1 LSNIGSTKAP
11 SAATPAPT
19 SVDSVEVQ
27 ADKYTLFYTLAEPRL
42 PSSEEFEELAEITRT
57 YLEEYMQDEYGDDLN
72 SFLTFMVF
80 QEYQD
85 GGPVQC
91 DYRSIG
97 SFDGNANSIPSSSEL
112 EDIIDQAF
120 SDPQI
125 QEYLKRVNDLPS
137 PNAFSTTES
146 ISQGSSPAQSTSQN
160 FTIGTAAAGAAVLL
174 LTAGAIFVS
183 QRRKKVV
190 THSADKL
197 DADPS
202 SDVSMAGTISMDL
215 DDAIW
220 GEMDKSDS
228 EVATDSQ

>member
-1 LSNIGSTKAP
+1 
-11 SAATPAPT
+11 
-19 SVDSVEVQ
+19 
-27 ADKYTLFYTLAEPRL
+27 
-42 PSSEEFEELAEITRT
+42 
-57 YLEEYMQDEYGDDLN
+57 MQDEYGDDLD

-97 SFDGNANSIPSSSEL
+97 SFDGNADSIPSSSEL

-146 ISQGSSPAQSTSQN
+146 ISQGSSPAQSTGQK

-183 QRRKKVV
+183 KRRISKRRKKVA
-190 THSADKL
+190 TDSADKL
-197 DADPS
+197 SADPC
-202 SDVSMAGTISMDL
+202 SDVSMAGTMSMDL
-215 DDAIW
+215 DDATL

-228 EVATDSQ
+228 EVATDSH